1 MCEHGNVA
9 AWGPVDV
16 ISSMAGIWGE
26 GPDPWFIANY
36 PRPPAGLVLV
46 ATEGRD
52 HGRTT
57 RMLKHHRD
65 NPSQ

>member
-1 MCEHGNVA
+1 MNTAMG
-9 AWGPVDV
+9 
-16 ISSMAGIWGE
+16 AGRCNIKYGWNGGRGV
-26 GPDPWFIANY
+26 GPDPWFIANN

-65 NPSQ
+65 NP